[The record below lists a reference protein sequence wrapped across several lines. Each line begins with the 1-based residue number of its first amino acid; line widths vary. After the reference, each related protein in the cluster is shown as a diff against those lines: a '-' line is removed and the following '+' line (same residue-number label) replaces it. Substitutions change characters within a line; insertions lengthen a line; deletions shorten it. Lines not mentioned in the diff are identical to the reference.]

1 MREKRG
7 KMKLRTMKESQMNL
21 KLNEA
26 FVLDAAHIDHIGETV
41 EEFLSIFKTERK
53 LALKVKLAMEDG
65 YFIRHSEIPQRRP
78 GPE

>member
-7 KMKLRTMKESQMNL
+7 KMKLRTMKESQMDL

-26 FVLDAAHIDHIGETV
+26 FVLDAPHIDHIGETV

-53 LALKVKLAMEDG
+53 LALKVKLAMEDLL
-65 YFIRHSEIPQRRP
+65 FMIDPLS
-78 GPE
+78 